1 LVHPINRKGKAMS
14 ANISDDLPIIDMMAT
29 KEVTVM
35 ECSRV
40 ECLGPLTRLTFTIP
54 AQVDPP
60 PAKQY
65 RVVVA
70 KLLVPT
76 EMVPAIAAQMTSTQ
90 KWLPPS
96 GDEVTLQ

>member
-1 LVHPINRKGKAMS
+1 MS
-14 ANISDDLPIIDMMAT
+14 TDVSDDLPVTEMVAIQ
-29 KEVTVM
+29 EVTCM

-40 ECLGPLTRLTFTIP
+40 ECIGPLTRLTFTIP
-54 AQVDPP
+54 ARIDPP

-76 EMVPAIAAQMTSTQ
+76 EMVPAIATQMTSTQ

-96 GDEVTLQ
+96 GDEATLQ